1 VTSLVGDVASVTA
14 SVHAAL
20 GGVSAGSSARSTR
33 SRARLNRC
41 GGDGWC
47 GVSGRRAC
55 LLDRSSSRSASG
67 EDLRSRTLSRIVRF
81 SSPHAEVDSSVL
93 HVVNTRDLDCL
104 CGESVATT
112 RDLDL
117 SAAIVELGLPIVCA
131 VETDV
136 FSTDEVLAIG
146 NALRNLEG
154 HTVLLPGAPSIRL
167 GVATGVADGLLE
179 NFKPFTRA
187 IVAADAGRCLGHV
200 DLSGACQVTS
210 QLLSHVH

>member
-67 EDLRSRTLSRIVRF
+67 EDLRSRALGIYRQS
-81 SSPHAEVDSSVL
+81 ADVD
-93 HVVNTRDLDCL
+93 
-104 CGESVATT
+104 
-112 RDLDL
+112 
-117 SAAIVELGLPIVCA
+117 
-131 VETDV
+131 
-136 FSTDEVLAIG
+136 
-146 NALRNLEG
+146 
-154 HTVLLPGAPSIRL
+154 IRL
-167 GVATGVADGLLE
+167 VPRLGTCPIFPTTSVDVLPHHVSDTTSMFAKATQLYLHKE
-179 NFKPFTRA
+179 FKLSSLFPRL
-187 IVAADAGRCLGHV
+187 CLF
-200 DLSGACQVTS
+200 LTI
-210 QLLSHVH
+210 LNP